1 MNDPSVGGILRRM
14 RGRKG
19 VSDDLLLHQ
28 RPPRDPRPINSPIH
42 CNPPFP
48 PSIPPLPPLNPL
60 TRSNSIGRRGRT
72 PLCSVGNCA
81 SKHRQSSEILT
92 TGGYISGEGKHRAVL
107 CHPDYI
113 GLANTR
119 SLSIKFAFHCC
130 GSFWKVVGKQNRGA
144 VTKI

>member
-1 MNDPSVGGILRRM
+1 MF
-14 RGRKG
+14 G
-19 VSDDLLLHQ
+19 VVSIKN
-28 RPPRDPRPINSPIH
+28 RPDNNCTKYQNISINIYWII
-42 CNPPFP
+42 NVFITAGLVAPF
-48 PSIPPLPPLNPL
+48 PPLNPL

-92 TGGYISGEGKHRAVL
+92 TGGYISGEGKHPAVL